1 MSSGLILLFV
11 YVGGALTISFLCS
24 LLEAGL
30 LSARE
35 TELSARAAAGERGA
49 AILLDLKQN
58 RIDDAISAILT
69 LNTIA
74 HTIGATLAGAQAALV
89 FGDAW
94 VGVFSGVLT
103 LLVLIVTEII
113 PKTLGAVKASQ
124 LAGFVGRTT
133 ALLIKLLFPVIAATG
148 ALTRLLAREEK
159 PPISRAEI
167 AALLA
172 AAAGQGTLRKDQK
185 RFFDN
190 VLQLDRICVSDVMTP
205 RTVAT
210 MLPETAP
217 ISELLDSP
225 APRAFSRIPLHGKT
239 RDEVAGYVVQRE
251 VLDAVARGTERSK
264 PLGELARPVFFLTD
278 KVAIAN
284 ALQQF
289 LKRREHLAMVTD
301 EFGAISGLVT
311 LEDLIETVLGVEIV
325 DESDQ
330 TVDMRQ
336 LAMKL
341 RDERMAQLRAQ
352 RAIGLEEKPE
362 PSLESKPESEPPSS
376 EG

>member
-1 MSSGLILLFV
+1 MSSGLILLLV
-11 YVGGALTISFLCS
+11 YVGGALSISFLCS

-35 TELSARAAAGERGA
+35 TELSARASAGERGA
-49 AILLDLKQN
+49 AVLLDLKQN

-74 HTIGATLAGAQAALV
+74 HTIGATLAGAQAAYV
-89 FGDAW
+89 FGDVW

-103 LLVLIVTEII
+103 LLVLVVTEII

-148 ALTRLLAREEK
+148 ALTRLLTPDEK
-159 PPISRAEI
+159 PPITRAEI

-205 RTVAT
+205 RTVASMVPAEAT
-210 MLPETAP
+210 IGT
-217 ISELLDSP
+217 LLDEP
-225 APRAFSRIPLHGKT
+225 AARAFSRIPLFPGN
-239 RDEVAGYVVQRE
+239 RDEVIGYVVQRE
-251 VLDAVARGTERSK
+251 VLDALARGAERSQ
-264 PLGELARPVFFLTD
+264 PLADLARPVWFLGET
-278 KVAIAN
+278 VAIAN

-289 LKRREHLAMVTD
+289 LRRREHLAVVTD
-301 EFGAISGLVT
+301 EFGAVSGLVT
-311 LEDLIETVLGVEIV
+311 LEDLIETVLGFEIV
-325 DESDQ
+325 DESDR

-341 RDERMAQLRAQ
+341 RDERMAKLRAQ
-352 RAIGLEEKPE
+352 RAVVLEEPA
-362 PSLESKPESEPPSS
+362 PPTEDT